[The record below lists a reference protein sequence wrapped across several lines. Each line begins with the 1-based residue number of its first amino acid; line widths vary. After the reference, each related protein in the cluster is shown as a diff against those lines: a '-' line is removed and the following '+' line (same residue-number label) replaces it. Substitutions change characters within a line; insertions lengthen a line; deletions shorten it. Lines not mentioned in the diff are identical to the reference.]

1 MGAQG
6 KATINSLTTAMTTL
20 QKQTI
25 STNSVLS
32 KIATTM
38 GNTVRWG
45 ITSSLFQEIM
55 SSISS
60 SVRYMK
66 DLDESLTQIQMVSQ
80 ASAQN
85 MRELAQYANKAAQG
99 LATTTVD
106 YTNAIK
112 VFTQEG
118 FSLPE
123 SKLQSE
129 LAIKLANVSEQ
140 NPATTADQITAYR
153 NAFGLSIDEMSQSL
167 DKLANVANNTA
178 SNVGELMTAAQRS
191 ASVASAVGASEDTFI
206 ASVATIQSVTRQSA
220 EEIGNGMKTIMQRFA
235 DIKTSGKTDDGIAEG
250 EYAQALDSIG
260 VKVRDA
266 QGEFRGFDAI
276 LNDLQD
282 TWKGLSETQK
292 VAVGEKVAGKFQYNR
307 FAALMNNQEYYD
319 KALGAMQNADGMMD
333 AMQEEYAS
341 SIEGRMKT
349 LKAAGEQ
356 VISTLFDQDKVEPV
370 LEDVTELVNGLN
382 ELIEVA
388 GGAQPVF
395 SGLSAIMLKA
405 FSPQIGEQIDK
416 IATNIQISS
425 AIKNSNKNLQ
435 STYDK
440 LGINVD
446 ADKTTETSKFA
457 QQVMPQFGSVSAESQ
472 KAISDT
478 IQQLGD
484 IETEFARAQENK
496 NDAFRAIKNTYND
509 NGISSLDL
517 LGTMSD
523 RVESNKEERDA
534 IKVASNIKG
543 RGEEDAKRAKEFNRQ
558 KIEDLS
564 LQESSPAVEKEI
576 QSRKNLLLLLEQED
590 DWLKKAYQDYQAKI
604 DLEEKEIPLFTEITT
619 KLSQGQELTEE
630 ELQLLQK

>member
-6 KATINSLTTAMTTL
+6 KATINSLTAAMTTL

-25 STNSVLS
+25 SANSVLS
-32 KIATTM
+32 KMATTM

-45 ITSSLFQEIM
+45 ITASLFQEMM
-55 SSISS
+55 SSISG

-140 NPATTADQITAYR
+140 DTATTADQITAYR
-153 NAFGLSIDEMSQSL
+153 NAFGISIDEMSQSL

-250 EYAQALDSIG
+250 EYAQALSSIG
-260 VKVRDA
+260 VQVRDA

-276 LNDLQD
+276 LHDLQD

-307 FAALMNNQEYYD
+307 FAALLNNQEYYD
-319 KALGAMQNADGMMD
+319 KAIEATQDADGMMD

-349 LKAAGEQ
+349 LQAAGEQ
-356 VISTLFDQDKVEPV
+356 VISTLFNQDMIEPV
-370 LEDVTELVNGLN
+370 LEDVTKLVNGLN
-382 ELIEVA
+382 ELINVA
-388 GGAQPVF
+388 GGAQGVF

-416 IATNIQISS
+416 IVTNIQISS

-435 STYDK
+435 NTYDK

-446 ADKTTETSKFA
+446 EDKTTETSKFA
-457 QQVMPQFGSVSAESQ
+457 QQVMPQFGSVSTETQ
-472 KAISDT
+472 KAISNT

-509 NGISSLDL
+509 NNISLVDL

-523 RVESNKEERDA
+523 RLESNKQERDA
-534 IKVASNIKG
+534 IQRASNIKG
-543 RGEEDAKRAKEFNRQ
+543 GSEKRIEKTKEINRQ

-564 LQESSPAVEKEI
+564 LQESSPAVEREI

-590 DWLKKAYQDYQAKI
+590 DWLKKAYQDYQTKI
-604 DLEEKEIPLFTEITT
+604 DLEEKEISLFTEITA
-619 KLSQGQELTEE
+619 KLSQGEELTQE